1 MRTPL
6 DVFHLAIPALDL
18 DDASW
23 FYVEGLGC
31 TSGSHSGTGRTATWS
46 TVTLSH
52 ALSLRACCQAGTVN
66 TSPLAHPTS
75 SWPPAFLHLRLAYS
89 RLLMPESSIARQ
101 RLRKDIVVL
110 KPAIRRMLTKRWLI
124 VGAVA
129 VIGGAALG
137 GWVWTGS
144 QSETAPRL
152 GTASLGTIR
161 QTVSATGTIA
171 PAQQANL
178 SFGVSGQVTA
188 VPATVGQQ
196 VQAGQALASV
206 DSASLPNQLA
216 QARAVV
222 ASNAAKVAADQ
233 AAGASAAQVNAD
245 NAALTSANAQ
255 LTVAQ
260 QNLSKAT
267 LTSPFAGT
275 VAAVNLT
282 VGQQV
287 SGTSSSGSAGTGGS
301 GTSSVASALT
311 TSASNAQVVVIST
324 GSYVVDASV
333 DDTEVSQV
341 KPDEQAVIMPNGA
354 ISQIFGTVASVGMVG
369 SQSSGVATYPVVI
382 NVTGSPAGLPIGASA
397 QVSIIVKQLTDV
409 VVVPRGAVHQDNGKS
424 VVYEMNGDQQVAHPV
439 TVGLSAGGQTQI
451 TDGLAAGTRIVLP
464 AAPTQ
469 TGSGGT
475 GRGGGFGGGGGG
487 RGPTGGTG

>member
-1 MRTPL
+1 
-6 DVFHLAIPALDL
+6 
-18 DDASW
+18 
-23 FYVEGLGC
+23 
-31 TSGSHSGTGRTATWS
+31 
-46 TVTLSH
+46 
-52 ALSLRACCQAGTVN
+52 
-66 TSPLAHPTS
+66 
-75 SWPPAFLHLRLAYS
+75 
-89 RLLMPESSIARQ
+89 MPESSIDRQ
-101 RLRKDIVVL
+101 RLRKDIVAL

-124 VGAVA
+124 VGAVV

-144 QSETAPRL
+144 QSGTAPRL
-152 GTASLGTIR
+152 GTASLGTIH

-222 ASNAAKVAADQ
+222 ASNAAKVASDQ
-233 AAGASAAQVNAD
+233 ATGASAAQVNAD

-255 LTVAQ
+255 LAVAQ

-267 LTSPFAGT
+267 LTAPFAGT

-287 SGTSSSGSAGTGGS
+287 SGGSAGTGGS
-301 GTSSVASALT
+301 GASSVASALT
-311 TSASNAQVVVIST
+311 TPASSAQVVVIST
-324 GSYVVDASV
+324 GSYVVNASV
-333 DDTEVSQV
+333 DDTEVGQV
-341 KPDEQAVIMPNGA
+341 KPGEQAVIVPNGA
-354 ISQIFGTVASVGMVG
+354 TSQIFGTVASVGMIG
-369 SQSSGVATYPVVI
+369 SQGSGVATYPVII
-382 NVTGSPAGLPIGASA
+382 NVTGRPAGLPIGANA
-397 QVSIIVKQLTDV
+397 QVSITIKQLTDV
-409 VVVPRGAVHQDNGKS
+409 VVVPRGAVHQESGKS
-424 VVYEMNGDQQVAHPV
+424 VVYEMDGDQQVAHPV

-451 TDGLAAGTRIVLP
+451 TDGLAAGTRIVVP

-475 GRGGGFGGGGGG
+475 GRGGGGFGGGGG
-487 RGPTGGTG
+487 RSPTNGTG